1 MNTDVKINKKKLLV
15 FIVAYNAENT
25 IANVLTRIPNN
36 LSKDYEIS
44 ILIIDDA
51 SNDKTFD
58 ISKNFRDK
66 KLSTFPITILKNPIN
81 QGYGGNQKLD
91 SSMQL
96 KIILISLLLFMET
109 ANITPECL
117 NDLLLP
123 FDQGLADVV
132 FGSRMMTRF
141 GALKGRM
148 HFINLLV
155 TES

>member
-58 ISKNFRDK
+58 ISKNFKEK
-66 KLSTFPITILKNPIN
+66 KLSTFPITTLKNPIN

-109 ANITPECL
+109 GNMHL
-117 NDLLLP
+117 N
-123 FDQGLADVV
+123 A
-132 FGSRMMTRF
+132 
-141 GALKGRM
+141 
-148 HFINLLV
+148 
-155 TES
+155 